1 MRFHCTS
8 LITIK
13 YNVQLEKKCPSI
25 QVVMDSKATIKYF
38 ILFYIILYHSV
49 RTCTIHI
56 CLSKILL
63 THCPIICFASP
74 NTLPY
79 CMQVIE
85 VTLFVLSQLMVGV
98 VNTTFNLTS
107 TQIVDDYVD
116 NNAQIISMKFE
127 KRADLTVS
135 L

>member
-1 MRFHCTS
+1 
-8 LITIK
+8 
-13 YNVQLEKKCPSI
+13 
-25 QVVMDSKATIKYF
+25 MDSKATMKCLYYF
-38 ILFYIILYHSV
+38 IPFFTVV

-63 THCPIICFASP
+63 THCPIICFTSP

-85 VTLFVLSQLMVGV
+85 VTLFVLSQLTGGV

-107 TQIVDDYVD
+107 PQAVDDYVD
-116 NNAQIISMKFE
+116 NNAQIISMKVE

-135 L
+135 LR

>member
-1 MRFHCTS
+1 
-8 LITIK
+8 
-13 YNVQLEKKCPSI
+13 
-25 QVVMDSKATIKYF
+25 MDSKATIKYF

-63 THCPIICFASP
+63 THCPIIWFASP

-107 TQIVDDYVD
+107 TQTVDDYVD
-116 NNAQIISMKFE
+116 NNAQIISMKVE